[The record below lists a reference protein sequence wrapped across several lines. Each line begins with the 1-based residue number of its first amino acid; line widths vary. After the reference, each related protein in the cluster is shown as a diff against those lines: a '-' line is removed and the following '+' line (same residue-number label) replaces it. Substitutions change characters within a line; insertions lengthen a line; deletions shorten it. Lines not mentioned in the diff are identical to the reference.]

1 MNNKL
6 QKKDYIYVGIQLL
19 LFAAYV
25 IPVTLIPIEIPD
37 WLRYS
42 GIVLLI
48 LGGLLGTIALLQ
60 LNTKLSPF
68 PTPVDSGKIITSGA
82 FAFARH
88 PIYTAILIAAIG
100 YALYCESFYKIL
112 IFFLLFILFYF
123 KSNYEEQLL
132 KKSYPSY
139 ASYQL
144 KVGKFL
150 SVYKLKF

>member
-6 QKKDYIYVGIQLL
+6 QKQDYIYVGRQLL
-19 LFAAYV
+19 LFASYV
-25 IPVTLIPIEIPD
+25 VPVTLVPIQIPG

-68 PTPVDSGKIITSGA
+68 PTPVDSGKLITNGA

-100 YALYCESFYKIL
+100 YAMYCESTYKIL
-112 IFFLLFILFYF
+112 ISFFLFILFYF
-123 KSNYEEQLL
+123 KSNYEERLL
-132 KKSYPSY
+132 KKSYPAY

-150 SVYKLKF
+150 SVFKMKF